1 MKHSGVVGQV
11 WYEIAKVV
19 NETEERV
26 KLVRIDREGELLD
39 ACDFGGCKRL
49 ASDPV
54 THGHHLP
61 QLRISSRVSICF
73 RFFLQVARV
82 KLHPRS
88 LSQVTCFIFPL
99 FLRAASQ
106 FTSAPFL
113 QVARVKLHPHS
124 SSQVTCIILLPLFLF
139 SFSLPFLVLSPSF
152 LSDFSCHKPRCLPE
166 LWSRLVSRAKAKYME
181 RLTHKFLYSFI
192 LVVFNLSFFRLY
204 SHKYLAFSSCSYQF
218 FILSPLLVAD
228 RT

>member
-1 MKHSGVVGQV
+1 MVGVSLSQHVSWIVSQPGPSL
-11 WYEIAKVV
+11 
-19 NETEERV
+19 
-26 KLVRIDREGELLD
+26 KLSFYSFLAQFFLPLCVCVSFPSSPSHTPSHPGG
-39 ACDFGGCKRL
+39 GGCKRL

-61 QLRISSRVSICF
+61 QLLISSRVSICF

-124 SSQVTCIILLPLFLF
+124 PSQVTCIILLPLFLF
-139 SFSLPFLVLSPSF
+139 LFSLPFLVLSPSF
-152 LSDFSCHKPRCLPE
+152 LSDFSCHKPRCLPGFGRDW
-166 LWSRLVSRAKAKYME
+166 LRE
-181 RLTHKFLYSFI
+181 RRQSAWKG
-192 LVVFNLSFFRLY
+192 
-204 SHKYLAFSSCSYQF
+204 
-218 FILSPLLVAD
+218 
-228 RT
+228 